1 MTFAIIVLLIV
12 LLLLS
17 WKYIVRFEPA
27 GIFAAMWV
35 FFSGGVLLLQDI
47 IVLRFDGI
55 LFILICITAF
65 VLGTIF
71 CDTVYTVKPSNV
83 QLTFNKQLA
92 TPLLIIL
99 LIGATVNPIYSII
112 LHGFSLQV
120 LLDMRELLEMNKDI
134 SADRY
139 SGGEVYSVFNQ
150 FFLIFSY
157 AAPVFGGFCYRM
169 VNKFVKVI
177 CILTLVPGTFIALT
191 QSMKMGM
198 MTSFILWFASYIVC
212 SYTYGL
218 PILIKPRI
226 LLRFTIIIAGFL
238 FVLFISMVFRTG
250 EVSERTIHQISERF
264 VTYAF
269 GHMHCFDM
277 WYTTHAP
284 TDISFGS
291 KTFMGITNL
300 LGIENRIQ
308 GIYTEFYQIGKNG
321 FYGMANVYT
330 VFRPLIEDFGEV
342 GTTLVMFLMGY
353 GAKVSLKNLIVHN
366 SIYVN
371 QVVLIAVFAYEMWSF
386 VASFY
391 AYTSYLAMFFVA
403 YVLFHF
409 LQKIE
414 VVNATD

>member
-71 CDTVYTVKPSNV
+71 CDTVYTAKPSNV

-169 VNKFVKVI
+169 VNKFVN
-177 CILTLVPGTFIALT
+177 
-191 QSMKMGM
+191 
-198 MTSFILWFASYIVC
+198 FILWFASYIVC

-226 LLRFTIIIAGFL
+226 LLRFTIIIAGLL